1 MSRFSRFCL
10 GLACI
15 SVAASAHAALIDFND
30 QPRGKIITNQYTA
43 SDGVTISAV
52 NFTPGHPNDAILFD
66 SNNHTSFTDTDLE
79 FPWSTG
85 NLVGNNTIRK
95 LLIIAQNITDANHD
109 GLVDDPNDEGGH
121 PAGFLKFKFTK
132 PQTSFGMDLIDI
144 DGPEEIS
151 PTYGYVAFLVKG
163 VEKARVGWGEFIDP
177 KSKFYDKTV
186 AYENRSAN
194 HIQPINVN
202 ELGMTTAFDEVDV
215 NMGWSSGMDNVV
227 FSSDISVIEP
237 EPTMVALVAPM
248 LLALRRR
255 KGI

>member
-1 MSRFSRFCL
+1 M
-10 GLACI
+10 
-15 SVAASAHAALIDFND
+15 
-30 QPRGKIITNQYTA
+30 
-43 SDGVTISAV
+43 
-52 NFTPGHPNDAILFD
+52 
-66 SNNHTSFTDTDLE
+66 
-79 FPWSTG
+79 
-85 NLVGNNTIRK
+85 
-95 LLIIAQNITDANHD
+95 
-109 GLVDDPNDEGGH
+109 
-121 PAGFLKFKFTK
+121 
-132 PQTSFGMDLIDI
+132 
-144 DGPEEIS
+144 
-151 PTYGYVAFLVKG
+151 
-163 VEKARVGWGEFIDP
+163 GWGEFIDP

-255 KGI
+255 ERRLI